1 MREIK
6 EVLPFYLGCDLV
18 HEFDKES
25 VSIGKMIGITES
37 EINPGETVVITSH
50 SYSEWF
56 VAQVKPVLRKLSDM
70 TEEDFQDVAKYF
82 FGTDKLVFANYDKHW
97 YACDRELDPEFDGDI
112 IEHINEACDDDP
124 ENTIM
129 CDLRTWNITHG
140 WITWDEVYHGF
151 SVTEQAKIF
160 QALLSKS
167 FDLFGL
173 IDSGLAINK
182 TTL

>member
-6 EVLPFYLGCDLV
+6 EVPLHLYIGCDMLYSTH
-18 HEFDKES
+18 HEPQNDTYKLS
-25 VSIGKMIGITES
+25 VKNIHEAIEFGDR
-37 EINPGETVVITSH
+37 
-50 SYSEWF
+50 
-56 VAQVKPVLRKLSDM
+56 PVLRKLSDM